1 MLGLPVKVPV
11 VKEATALGAAI
22 LAGYGV
28 GVFTDISA
36 TARRLVKWDK
46 TFLPDARN
54 HEVYERMYGPW
65 REMYRAQLK
74 LADDRVTRFM
84 WAAPGL

>member
-1 MLGLPVKVPV
+1 MKIVLASHNQGKM
-11 VKEATALGAAI
+11 KEMQPI

-28 GVFTDISA
+28 GVFPDISA

-46 TFLPDARN
+46 TFTPNAQN
-54 HEVYERMYGPW
+54 HQVYERMYGPW
-65 REMYRAQLK
+65 REMYKAQLK

>member
-1 MLGLPVKVPV
+1 M
-11 VKEATALGAAI
+11 GAAI

-28 GVFTDISA
+28 GVFSDISA

-46 TFLPDARN
+46 TFTPNAEN
-54 HEVYERMYGPW
+54 HQVYERMYGPW
-65 REMYRAQLK
+65 REMYKAQLK